1 MEDLKKKTKNP
12 ADSYVEVEKDK
23 SNITYEV
30 FLTKGERLVSNG
42 NNEAVL
48 ILRKC

>member
-1 MEDLKKKTKNP
+1 MEDLKKKTKNS
-12 ADSYVEVEKDK
+12 ADSYVEVEKEK
-23 SNITYEV
+23 SNITYKV
-30 FLTKGERLVSNG
+30 FLIKGERLVFNG